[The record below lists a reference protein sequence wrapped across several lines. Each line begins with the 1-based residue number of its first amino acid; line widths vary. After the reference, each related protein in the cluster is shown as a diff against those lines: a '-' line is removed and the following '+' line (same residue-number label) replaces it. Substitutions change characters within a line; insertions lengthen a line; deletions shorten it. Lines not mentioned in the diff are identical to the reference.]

1 MSTSFISPTPQR
13 KKIPSTT
20 DFGHSIP
27 KIHIFNPDTDLALA
41 SGLITYTPPGGIA
54 AFQKQCSLLPAL
66 WAERGDFVVT
76 HYCSN
81 PEKLIGYDIAEERG
95 VNIISLENVPP
106 ECKHLP
112 VIPWGWNS
120 SLASRLIRAGFCRS
134 VIPSKE
140 KLSSIRTLSHRRI
153 SITFHELLNQ
163 ELHESG
169 ILIPR
174 EIDSPE
180 EVVEAVNK
188 WDNVYLKAPWSS
200 SGKGVIFAN
209 RGNIYDLSQRV
220 AAIIRRQG
228 SIMVEKAEPRS
239 LDFASEWIIDDGNA
253 LFQGWSLFE
262 TDSEGSYKGNIIASQ
277 EKLTTI
283 LSAHIPFESIKRIQK
298 AQKYALDT
306 LVAPYYS
313 GPVGVDM
320 LMTEDGRINPCVEIN
335 LRHTMGLAALLIN
348 RRSEGLISG
357 ILRVPPVSNSFVEEK

>member
-1 MSTSFISPTPQR
+1 MF
-13 KKIPSTT
+13 
-20 DFGHSIP
+20 
-27 KIHIFNPDTDLALA
+27 
-41 SGLITYTPPGGIA
+41 
-54 AFQKQCSLLPAL
+54 PAL
-66 WAERGDFVVT
+66 WANRGDFVIT
-76 HYCSN
+76 DACTM
-81 PEKLIGYDIAEERG
+81 PESLIGYDIATERG
-95 VNIISLENVPP
+95 VNIISIDNIPS
-106 ECKHLP
+106 ECRNLP
-112 VIPWGWNS
+112 VNPWGWNS
-120 SLASRLIRAGFCRS
+120 SLAASLIRAGFSGS
-134 VIPSKE
+134 VIPSDGQI
-140 KLSSIRTLSHRRI
+140 SAIRALSHRRI
-153 SITFHELLNQ
+153 SIHFHELLYQ
-163 ELHESG
+163 RLGDSG
-169 ILIPR
+169 IALPK
-174 EIDSPE
+174 ECASVE
-180 EVVEAVNK
+180 EAVSAVNQ
-188 WDNVYLKAPWSS
+188 WDNAFLKAPWSS
-200 SGKGVIFAN
+200 SGKGVFEVNN
-209 RGNIYDLSQRV
+209 RNISDSYRRI

-306 LVAPYYS
+306 FVAPYYS

-357 ILRVPPVSNSFVEEK
+357 ILRVPPVSNSFLEEK